1 LWLSMLVEA
10 MEQAAGPEL
19 RAIPCDQAILM
30 SVGAQLARPA
40 SPCGFGASNFSLR
53 N

>member
-10 MEQAAGPEL
+10 MEQAARPEF
-19 RAIPCDQAILM
+19 RAMPCDQAILI

-40 SPCGFGASNFSLR
+40 SPCRFGASNFSLR